1 MSRIIPSLTS
11 PLSYAE
17 LGPMFATPADHKTT
31 GIFMEAYSGARSEV
45 RVRHKIVEVRYLD
58 FKSQYSLVNGLL
70 CNQDLLLASGLKVV
84 IDDADTIQFL
94 EELNAGDL
102 FKRDTWPKLRG
113 IVRIDPAGC
122 M

>member
-31 GIFMEAYSGARSEV
+31 
-45 RVRHKIVEVRYLD
+45 
-58 FKSQYSLVNGLL
+58 
-70 CNQDLLLASGLKVV
+70 
-84 IDDADTIQFL
+84 DTIQFL

-113 IVRIDPAGC
+113 TVYFGAGGFGSGVPNSLFDAIC
-122 M
+122 ASVGGTSGTR